1 LPAASRITAVS
12 CPFIEF
18 NTANHQINTHYAGNC
33 HKAVCNAKS
42 LSVSNSCGLFRFLAE
57 TPVMTESPPDLVF
70 DLDGTLIDSAP
81 DLHAALNRLMKTES
95 RRMLDLSEV
104 IPMVGDGVPMLVR
117 RALEATGGIPENY
130 DEILKRYHAIYGSA
144 VADLTKA
151 YPGVAETLE
160 TLSRAGHR
168 MGICTNKP
176 EAATHAVLQALDLAR
191 FFSAV
196 AGGDSLPVRK
206 PDAGHLLGTLAMLGS
221 TPERAVMIGD
231 SHNDIQVA
239 INAAVRSIAV
249 SYGYR
254 RHPVEELGADMI
266 VDKFVD
272 IPGALTRLN
281 GAP

>member
-1 LPAASRITAVS
+1 VFESV
-12 CPFIEF
+12 
-18 NTANHQINTHYAGNC
+18 NHQIILHCGGNC
-33 HKAVCNAKS
+33 HKAACDAKS
-42 LSVSNSCGLFRFLAE
+42 LSVSNSCGLFRILAE
-57 TPVMTESPPDLVF
+57 TPVMTDSPPDLIF

-81 DLHAALNRLMKTES
+81 DLHAALNRLMETQG

-104 IPMVGDGVPMLVR
+104 IPMIGDGVPMLVR
-117 RALEATGGIPENY
+117 RALEATGGVPDDY
-130 DEILKRYHAIYGSA
+130 DDILKRYHAIYGSA
-144 VADLTKA
+144 VADLTEI

-160 TLSRAGHR
+160 ALQRAGHR
-168 MGICTNKP
+168 MGVCTNKP
-176 EAATHAVLQALDLAR
+176 EAATHAVLEALGLAR

-206 PDAGHLLGTLAMLGS
+206 PDAGHLLGTLEMLGS
-221 TPERAVMIGD
+221 APERAIMIGD

-254 RHPVEELGADMI
+254 RHPVEELGADII

-272 IPGALTRLN
+272 IPEALTRFI
-281 GAP
+281 